1 MAFIV
6 NIANKL
12 AKRIPKSIFS
22 LITSWIL
29 RIIRVQLRVQKL
41 LNLKYSVGP
50 ELIKFHANIILSRM
64 TKVRLIERGLA
75 NIHRIAKLMVTP
87 KAYSSIISNLKWYF
101 PYLFDLLWAPP
112 KSTNIESNM
121 FCESANKF
129 RLGNLPGSNGFVQII
144 INYGKSSDALHWYL
158 LRNFSHGSCCNGSGE
173 LIWRALFGRLLFA
186 IICKYHTSQLQ
197 KTLPFR

>member
-1 MAFIV
+1 MFTLGICKQSMRSHSINLIVSAGSTTVLLSFIQNTWASGNTESVPGYQCGLKFSKKISFLWFRELNLKFPQATMHIHVQCRKWKCNYNNKVAFIV

-101 PYLFDLLWAPP
+101 PYLFDLL
-112 KSTNIESNM
+112 
-121 FCESANKF
+121 
-129 RLGNLPGSNGFVQII
+129 
-144 INYGKSSDALHWYL
+144 
-158 LRNFSHGSCCNGSGE
+158 
-173 LIWRALFGRLLFA
+173 
-186 IICKYHTSQLQ
+186 
-197 KTLPFR
+197 